1 MLVQLEK
8 IDVEV
13 RKNFWLRDLSLTISS
28 GQQWA
33 FVGRNGSGKSV
44 LGRVLCGLV
53 SVTNGLCLVPE
64 NTALVSFERLGD
76 VLQFE
81 REHDDSDFIDRIDHG
96 TCVADFIQADS
107 SQRLKELAS
116 RLGCLDLL
124 SRGLRFLSTGEM
136 RKVMI
141 LQALMRQPQLLVLD
155 EPFDGLDVTAR
166 QALRD
171 LITSWV
177 MQGGQLVL
185 MVNRFS
191 DLLPAMTHLAYLH
204 YGTIVD
210 QGRREAVEGHESVQ
224 KLHHLETL
232 DISLFPGCDDDLP
245 PLAGG
250 QDAALISLAHVG
262 IRYGEKEILHDV
274 NWQVF
279 SGEHW
284 KISGPNGA
292 GKSTLLS
299 LISGDNP
306 QAYAN
311 EIELFG
317 HRRGSGESVWEIKRH
332 IGLVSALFHQE
343 YRLRVSVQTVVLSGF
358 YDSIGLYQQPTRR
371 QEQIAQQW
379 LTLLHLAEKANLP
392 FRRLSYGEQRL
403 VLLARAMVK
412 QPRVLILDEPCQGL
426 DDVHRSMVL
435 SLIDYLG
442 RQGRTQLLYVTHHEE
457 DRIPCIS
464 RHLRLV
470 PSGQGG
476 FTAEIENGSTDL

>member
-1 MLVQLEK
+1 MFVLLEK

-13 RKNFWLRDLSLTISS
+13 RKKFWLRDLSLTISS

-44 LGRVLCGLV
+44 LGRVLCGTVPV
-53 SVTNGLCLVPE
+53 SKGLCRVPQ

-81 REHDDSDFIDRIDHG
+81 REHDDSDFLDRIDHG

-107 SQRLKELAS
+107 PHILQELAL

-141 LQALMRQPQLLVLD
+141 LQALMRRPQLLVLD

-166 QALRD
+166 KALRE
-171 LITSWV
+171 LINSWV
-177 MQGGQLVL
+177 EQGGQLIL

-191 DLLPAMTHLAYLH
+191 DLLPSLTHLAYLH
-204 YGTIVD
+204 QGTIID
-210 QGRREAVEGHESVQ
+210 QGRRDVVEGHESVR
-224 KLHHLETL
+224 KLHHFESL
-232 DISLFPGCDDDLP
+232 DTSLFPVCDDALP
-245 PLAGG
+245 PLAGCRN
-250 QDAALISLAHVG
+250 APLISLAHVG
-262 IRYGEKEILHDV
+262 IRYGDKKILHDV
-274 NWQVF
+274 CWQVF

-284 KISGPNGA
+284 KISGPNGS

-299 LISGDNP
+299 LVSGDNP

-311 EIELFG
+311 DIVLFG
-317 HRRGSGESVWEIKRH
+317 YRRGSGESIWEIKRH
-332 IGLVSALFHQE
+332 VGLVSALFHQE
-343 YRLRVSVQTVVLSGF
+343 YRLRVSVKTVVLSGF
-358 YDSIGLYQQPTRR
+358 YDSIGLYQRPTGR

-379 LTLLHLAEKANLP
+379 LTLLHMEEKADHP
-392 FRRLSYGEQRL
+392 FQRLSYGEQRL

-442 RQGRTQLLYVTHHEE
+442 RQGRTLLLYVTHHEE

-470 PSGQGG
+470 ASGQGG
-476 FTAEIENGSTDL
+476 FTAQIEI